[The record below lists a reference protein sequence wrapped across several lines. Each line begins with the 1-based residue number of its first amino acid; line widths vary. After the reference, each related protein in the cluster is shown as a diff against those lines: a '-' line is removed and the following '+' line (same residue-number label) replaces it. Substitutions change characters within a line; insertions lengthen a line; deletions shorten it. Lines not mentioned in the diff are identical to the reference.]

1 MRYFEAQRLSS
12 FEVDHKLV
20 LGRRLHR
27 KVRRLLSL
35 EDAIDIAGRAPGR
48 VNRIGSIGD
57 QAAAGDEGA

>member
-1 MRYFEAQRLSS
+1 MRHVEPKCSRGL
-12 FEVDHKLV
+12 EIDHQLV
-20 LGRRLHR
+20 LGRCLHR